1 MTCSRTSSRG
11 DLRVLVFRVE
21 VDLLVDVS
29 VDVFFDEDD
38 VFDEEVS
45 VSSSSSSSLA
55 VVVGELSVVGVAV
68 VLVAGKSITGSAN
81 RASSS
86 ADAAQPASAT
96 VAITA
101 TRRDWVRLRFT
112 SLFLSGSL
120 TSG

>member
-21 VDLLVDVS
+21 VDLLVDVA

-38 VFDEEVS
+38 VADDEV

-55 VVVGELSVVGVAV
+55 VVFGELSVVGVAV

-96 VAITA
+96 VAMTA

-112 SLFLSGSL
+112 SLFLSVSL